1 MKNFEDEPRD
11 TNNAPNEDFVDPT
24 ETGETAE
31 KELDVDVTRLFDEA
45 RDNLKK
51 VNTSAR
57 KQKKQI
63 VVDLAKDLEGKI
75 AKDSISTEIATQL
88 RGQVSPGFIRECLGE
103 EYKQKHRISNARK
116 RQKLQQEP
124 ESSEKLARLPLLN
137 QEAKQKG
144 GHAWR

>member
-24 ETGETAE
+24 ETGETVDKKLDAE
-31 KELDVDVTRLFDEA
+31 VTGLFDEA
-45 RDNLKK
+45 RDKLEK
-51 VNTSAR
+51 VNANAR

-63 VVDLAKDLEGKI
+63 VVELAKDLEGKI

-103 EYKQKHRISNARK
+103 EYKQKHRIANARK
-116 RQKLQQEP
+116 QT
-124 ESSEKLARLPLLN
+124 
-137 QEAKQKG
+137 EATTG
-144 GHAWR
+144 T